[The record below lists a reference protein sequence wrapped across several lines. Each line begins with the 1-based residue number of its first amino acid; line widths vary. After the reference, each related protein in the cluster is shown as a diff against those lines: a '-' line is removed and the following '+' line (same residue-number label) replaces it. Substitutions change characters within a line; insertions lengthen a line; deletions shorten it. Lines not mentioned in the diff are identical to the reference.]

1 MPELVSKTL
10 MRVPLV
16 LAVATLLPCTLIWMM
31 DRLESWA
38 AMSRGGPS
46 ALWRSTRWMWPGLVP
61 GMAST
66 ELSQLGLRLQ
76 RPLGLGEVSNM
87 WSWVGALV
95 KVNTLITFSS
105 TTTIRSLRSLTANT
119 SEQNSSSMT
128 IFFFKSSQ
136 IPTLFAGDLGRSPP
150 PTIAM

>member
-1 MPELVSKTL
+1 
-10 MRVPLV
+10 
-16 LAVATLLPCTLIWMM
+16 
-31 DRLESWA
+31 
-38 AMSRGGPS
+38 MSCDVQRRPVS
-46 ALWRSTRWMWPGLVP
+46 ALKVDQVDVAGSGA

-66 ELSQLGLRLQ
+66 ELSQLGLRLH
-76 RPLGLGEVSNM
+76 RPLGFRQVSNM

-105 TTTIRSLRSLTANT
+105 TTTIRSLLSLTANT
-119 SEQNSSSMT
+119 SEQNSSSIT

-136 IPTLFAGDLGRSPP
+136 IPTLFAGALGLSPP